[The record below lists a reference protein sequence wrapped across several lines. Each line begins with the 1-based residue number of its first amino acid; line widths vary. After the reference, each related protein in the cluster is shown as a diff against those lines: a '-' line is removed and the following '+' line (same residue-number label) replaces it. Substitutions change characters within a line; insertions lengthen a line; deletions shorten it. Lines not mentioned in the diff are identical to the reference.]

1 VLEPYRQRRELF
13 GGDVLALL
21 DQGSLIPATD
31 YIQAQRIRR
40 SMQRSF
46 AEVWSEVDCL
56 ITPATA
62 ITAPPA
68 GQATVTIAGG
78 GEPVRPAATRMSR
91 PFNVLGLPALSIP
104 CGLDSSGLPI
114 GLQIAGPPFEE
125 ARLLRVGA
133 ALEDSGIGLSAVSG
147 QLSATPEQGD
157 C

>member
-1 VLEPYRQRRELF
+1 
-13 GGDVLALL
+13 
-21 DQGSLIPATD
+21 
-31 YIQAQRIRR
+31 
-40 SMQRSF
+40 
-46 AEVWSEVDCL
+46 
-56 ITPATA
+56 
-62 ITAPPA
+62 
-68 GQATVTIAGG
+68 
-78 GEPVRPAATRMSR
+78 
-91 PFNVLGLPALSIP
+91 LSIP